1 MVKDRIAVYNKFK
14 IPDQEYL
21 RDDIEEAR
29 NKDDEEENKD
39 GDDDD
44 DDDDLQISTRASV
57 FWISATLMSR

>member
-1 MVKDRIAVYNKFK
+1 MINDSIAVYNKFK
-14 IPDQEYL
+14 TPDQENL
-21 RDDIEEAR
+21 RDDIEDAR

-39 GDDDD
+39 GDGDD